1 MKRTVENCSL
11 IKTNLESGR
20 GKPNQTTLGCAGYER
35 RGKLHQTCKD
45 CLLCECNHDKTRKA
59 RKG

>member
-20 GKPNQTTLGCAGYER
+20 GKPEQTEFGCKGYIR
-35 RGKLHQTCKD
+35 RGKLHQTCKN
-45 CLLCECNHDKTRKA
+45 CLLNENNYLKTRKG
-59 RKG
+59 R